1 MNEMRFTI
9 PRATGTHGDVFLVA
23 GLADLLQQVAQEPV
37 QLRARGAAY
46 EVRALLPDDWA
57 DRLPVGAGYSYL
69 RPKAKV
75 AVPDIVPADG
85 VLDYEPEKARVALYR
100 ERWNAAGRKPPDDPE
115 LAQWFQQ
122 NAPRADWRHW
132 QLLNLLQGDDNTN
145 KVFLRLIELREAA
158 ARTAIAQGLS
168 ALQQGQRSGLGW
180 GVSSVQLFTPSA
192 AKGYARLKPDSTD
205 RNDKTKEAWVDPF
218 LEWLRYRGYFRIACP
233 FILDAKAERIR
244 ILTPEPADVS
254 AEGLNVVADE
264 LRRAP
269 VYGAEPKLDALAVL
283 FLARALIRHSEL
295 YAVAEPAAE
304 PLVELFTLF
313 GKTPAQVIGG
323 VAITQYVSLGSARAV
338 AQVSE
343 LALPDW
349 FPMESPADA
358 QAWLTILEEHRRVLT
373 GLRDDHSDEIG
384 LLIGYR
390 RFLQSRGPA
399 ALDEL
404 LDFMGAYGAF
414 VLRAREHKRRVAQF
428 TTENLRAL
436 VRGMM
441 SSYLEILDN
450 SGFRAVAAA
459 VRRAT
464 VSAQSLKS
472 QGRNDYREIRY
483 DLLHDIRRKR
493 SLPDPNVLVE
503 TVADFVASYNYEN
516 ARRREM
522 GQQAPRNVTTEEFR
536 AFAALVDDKRNASL
550 VGALLAAYGS
560 CREPREDPGVG
571 EPGEPESVSTPDV
584 GAVDTTEVSVSE
596 EN

>member
-1 MNEMRFTI
+1 MNEMVFAI
-9 PRATGTHGDVFLVA
+9 PRATGTHGDIFLVA

-37 QLRARGAAY
+37 QLRARGAIY
-46 EVRALLPDDWA
+46 EVHALLPDDWA

-69 RPKAKV
+69 RAKAKV
-75 AVPDIVPADG
+75 NVPDGVPTDR
-85 VLDYEPEKARVALYR
+85 VLDYESEKARVALYR
-100 ERWNAAGRKPPDDPE
+100 ERWQAVGRKPPDDPE
-115 LAQWFQQ
+115 LAQWLQQ

-145 KVFLRLIELREAA
+145 KVFLRLSELPEAA
-158 ARTAIAQGLS
+158 ARAAIAQGLS
-168 ALQQGQRSGLGW
+168 ALQHGQRSGLAW
-180 GVSSVQLFTPSA
+180 GVSSVQLFSPNA

-218 LEWLRYRGYFRIACP
+218 VEWLRYRGYFRVACP
-233 FILDAKAERIR
+233 FFLDPKAERIR
-244 ILTPEPADVS
+244 ILTPEPVDVS

-269 VYGAEPKLDALAVL
+269 VHGAEPKLDALAVL
-283 FLARALIRHSEL
+283 FLAEALIRHSEL
-295 YAVAEPAAE
+295 YAAAEPTAA

-338 AQVSE
+338 AQVGE

-358 QAWLTILEEHRRVLT
+358 QAWLAILEEHRRVVR
-373 GLRDDHSDEIG
+373 GLEDKHSDEIG
-384 LLIGYR
+384 LLVGYR
-390 RFLQSRGPA
+390 RFLQTRGPA
-399 ALDEL
+399 ALDAL
-404 LDFMGAYGAF
+404 LDFMGAYGVF
-414 VLRAREHKRRVAQF
+414 VLRAREQKRRGVQF

-441 SSYLEILDN
+441 GSYLEILDDP
-450 SGFRAVAAA
+450 GFRALAAA

-472 QGRNDYREIRY
+472 QGRTDYREIRY
-483 DLLHDIRRKR
+483 DLLPEIRRKR
-493 SLPDPNVLVE
+493 SLPDGHALVE

-516 ARRREM
+516 ARRRELK
-522 GQQAPRNVTTEEFR
+522 QPAPANVTTEEFR
-536 AFAALVDDKRNASL
+536 AFAQLVEEHQAPL

-560 CREPREDPGVG
+560 CREPREG
-571 EPGEPESVSTPDV
+571 GEPER
-584 GAVDTTEVSVSE
+584 VDHEPSAETDLVTADAAEASE
-596 EN
+596 GE